1 MSFIKCVNEPYNKKD
16 DLRRMINYVCNK
28 PNMVDFQIFGANILN
43 TEYALRSMNAVKR
56 RFNNRD
62 GKQLY
67 QIIIGVDPSKYA
79 EFGTKK
85 ILARYVM
92 NDVGTYI
99 ADMGYQN
106 IAAIHAK
113 ERIDNRYLGVQEENV
128 HVHFIINSVSAIDGH
143 KLTNIRKFLNQIKH
157 FANNDSYLYGIN
169 IKEIYLQ
176 EPRTMFLGCFFVNI
190 GEI

>member
-28 PNMVDFQIFGANILN
+28 PNMVDYQIFGANILN

-99 ADMGYQN
+99 ADMGY
-106 IAAIHAK
+106 
-113 ERIDNRYLGVQEENV
+113 
-128 HVHFIINSVSAIDGH
+128 
-143 KLTNIRKFLNQIKH
+143 
-157 FANNDSYLYGIN
+157 
-169 IKEIYLQ
+169 
-176 EPRTMFLGCFFVNI
+176 
-190 GEI
+190 

>member
-143 KLTNIRKFLNQIKH
+143 KLTNIRIFLNQIKH

-176 EPRTMFLGCFFVNI
+176 
-190 GEI
+190 

>member
-56 RFNNRD
+56 RFNNRE

-67 QIIIGVDPSKYA
+67 QIIIGIDPYQIKGFN
-79 EFGTKK
+79 EKK
-85 ILARYVM
+85 QFAHYVM
-92 NDVGTYI
+92 YEVGSFI
-99 ADMGYQN
+99 ANMGFQN
-106 IAAIHAK
+106 VAAVHAR
-113 ERIDNRYLGVQEENV
+113 ERIDNGYLGVQEENV
-128 HVHFIINSVSAIDGH
+128 HVHFILNSVSGIDGH
-143 KLTNIRKFLNQIKH
+143 KLTNIRKFLNQIKC
-157 FANNDSYLYGIN
+157 FANNNDSYIYGIN

-176 EPRTMFLGCFFVNI
+176 
-190 GEI
+190 